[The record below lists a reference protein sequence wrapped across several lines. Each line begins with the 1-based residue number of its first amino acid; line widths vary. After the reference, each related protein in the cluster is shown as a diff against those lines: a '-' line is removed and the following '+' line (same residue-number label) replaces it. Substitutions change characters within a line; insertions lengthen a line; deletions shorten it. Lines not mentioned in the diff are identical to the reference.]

1 MFFLYLA
8 GVRESAVCQLL
19 FRETQQWIKWI
30 YSCPHVTYT
39 LVMFLAALPHLCWHT
54 EVFLSFTVNIFSG
67 IFSVALQLF
76 QNISPYCKPFS
87 NIYFPYQ
94 SLFYQHHISLYVSHC
109 PLCLSSYNFFLTTI
123 LLGNPE
129 LMFKTVRFKMF
140 GLNLD
145 DRFFSLSL
153 NAQ

>member
-1 MFFLYLA
+1 MSLT
-8 GVRESAVCQLL
+8 VRCVSAL
-19 FRETQQWIKWI
+19 II
-30 YSCPHVTYT
+30 
-39 LVMFLAALPHLCWHT
+39 
-54 EVFLSFTVNIFSG
+54 
-67 IFSVALQLF
+67 
-76 QNISPYCKPFS
+76 
-87 NIYFPYQ
+87 
-94 SLFYQHHISLYVSHC
+94 
-109 PLCLSSYNFFLTTI
+109 FFLTTI